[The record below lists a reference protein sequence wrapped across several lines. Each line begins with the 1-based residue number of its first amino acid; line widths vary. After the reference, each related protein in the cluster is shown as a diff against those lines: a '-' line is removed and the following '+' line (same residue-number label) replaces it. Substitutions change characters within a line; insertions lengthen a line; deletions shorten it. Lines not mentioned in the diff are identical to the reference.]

1 MKAALRNS
9 ILAFLISQ
17 TILINT
23 LPLMY
28 RFTEPATLPQVYKT
42 FSP

>member
-1 MKAALRNS
+1 MKTARRNF
-9 ILAFLISQ
+9 ILAFLILQ

-42 FSP
+42 CSP